1 MGRETG
7 PIIRPGPRGFDESI
21 NQQQQQHALAPFF
34 MMDQEQASEALT
46 ASTSFSARKLNAE
59 APEFVPRSSATAPPQ
74 QSVLQNVYARPP
86 PFVSPLPPPYYGY
99 ENFYQQPPMQFYGY
113 NSNPLSPV
121 ELAADRNNG
130 SPAAATKNGL
140 SDVHL
145 KILNQV
151 EFYFSDINLA
161 TTDQLF
167 RFMSKDPEGYVP
179 ISVVASFKK
188 IKSAINGSAELASIL
203 QSSKKLLV
211 SEDGKMVKRR
221 HPLTESDMEE
231 LQSRIVIT
239 ENLPE
244 DHSHQNLM
252 RIFSSVGSVK
262 SIRTCP
268 PQNPNNSASSAFK
281 TGKGDA
287 MHFNSKLHAFVEFE
301 SVELAEKAVI
311 ELTDEGNWRNGL
323 KVRLLLKSVV
333 KPTQGRGRKI
343 GNEGHP
349 VGRKDEATIPEM
361 QCSDGSHLED
371 SQLQS
376 DSQFHEHQ
384 GRPFQQREDSGT
396 SNVQRK
402 GRNNIAG
409 NGKAK
414 AKSKGK
420 GQGQGQGRGRPQHL
434 INGGIYPPPIE
445 VSVSSEKP
453 TTAKTS
459 PVPRMPDGTKGFSMG
474 RGKPVNLK
482 IA

>member
-1 MGRETG
+1 
-7 PIIRPGPRGFDESI
+7 
-21 NQQQQQHALAPFF
+21 
-34 MMDQEQASEALT
+34 MMDQEQAPEALT
-46 ASTSFSARKLNAE
+46 TSTSFTTRKLNAE

-86 PFVSPLPPPYYGY
+86 PFVSPLPPAYYGY

-113 NSNPLSPV
+113 NSNQLSPV

-130 SPAAATKNGL
+130 SPATATKNGL
-140 SDVHL
+140 SDAHL
-145 KILNQV
+145 KILNQARFGTRATEV

-167 RFMSKDPEGYVP
+167 RFMSKDPEGYVSDNL
-179 ISVVASFKK
+179 SVLYWIKKVMACEIWEHDAMWIFSFHCAFVK
-188 IKSAINGSAELASIL
+188 GH
-203 QSSKKLLV
+203 LV

-221 HPLTESDMEE
+221 HTLTEADMEE
-231 LQSRIVIT
+231 LQSRIVIA

-268 PQNPNNSASSAFK
+268 PQNSNNSASSASK

-287 MHFNSKLHAFVEFE
+287 MHFNGKLHAFVEFE

-323 KVRLLLKSVV
+323 KVRLLFKSV

-343 GNEGHP
+343 DNEGHP
-349 VGRKDEATIPEM
+349 IGRKDEATIPEM
-361 QCSDGSHLED
+361 QCSEESHLGD

-376 DSQFHEHQ
+376 DFQFHEHQ
-384 GRPFQQREDSGT
+384 GRPFQREDSGS

-409 NGKAK
+409 NAKAKAKAK

-434 INGGIYPPPIE
+434 VNGGIYPPPVE

-453 TTAKTS
+453 TAAKTS

-474 RGKPVNLK
+474 RGKPVDLK

>member
-1 MGRETG
+1 
-7 PIIRPGPRGFDESI
+7 
-21 NQQQQQHALAPFF
+21 
-34 MMDQEQASEALT
+34 MMDQAQAPEALT
-46 ASTSFSARKLNAE
+46 TSTSYTTRKLNAE
-59 APEFVPRSSATAPPQ
+59 APEFVPRSSATAPPLH
-74 QSVLQNVYARPP
+74 SVLQNVYARPP
-86 PFVSPLPPPYYGY
+86 PFVSPLPPAYYGY

-113 NSNPLSPV
+113 NSNPLSPA

-130 SPAAATKNGL
+130 SPAAVTKNGL
-140 SDVHL
+140 SDAHL
-145 KILNQV
+145 KILNQMVLLYGDGLVLPVLNKGLSPLTGNLKFWNEEAVRYLFFFFHLFIGKLPLLVFGKAEWFFCTVFFGRISCFVV

-188 IKSAINGSAELASIL
+188 IKSAINGSAELSSIL

-221 HPLTESDMEE
+221 QPLTESDMEE
-231 LQSRIVIT
+231 LQ
-239 ENLPE
+239 
-244 DHSHQNLM
+244 
-252 RIFSSVGSVK
+252 
-262 SIRTCP
+262 
-268 PQNPNNSASSAFK
+268 
-281 TGKGDA
+281 
-287 MHFNSKLHAFVEFE
+287 
-301 SVELAEKAVI
+301 
-311 ELTDEGNWRNGL
+311 
-323 KVRLLLKSVV
+323 V

-349 VGRKDEATIPEM
+349 IGRKDEATIPEV
-361 QCSDGSHLED
+361 QCSEESYLED

-384 GRPFQQREDSGT
+384 GRPFQQREDSGS

-420 GQGQGQGRGRPQHL
+420 GQGRGRPQHPV
-434 INGGIYPPPIE
+434 NGGIYPPPIE

-474 RGKPVNLK
+474 RGKPVDLK
-482 IA
+482 LASVVAI

>member
-1 MGRETG
+1 
-7 PIIRPGPRGFDESI
+7 
-21 NQQQQQHALAPFF
+21 
-34 MMDQEQASEALT
+34 MDQEQASEALT
-46 ASTSFSARKLNAE
+46 ASTSFSTRKLNAE

-86 PFVSPLPPPYYGY
+86 PFVSSLPPPYYGY

-140 SDVHL
+140 SDAHL
-145 KILNQV
+145 KILNQFGISCAEQGSKSIHWDFGLIVKFVYLVFGQGWGTRAKEV

-231 LQSRIVIT
+231 LQSRIVIA

-268 PQNPNNSASSAFK
+268 PQNSNNSASSAFK

-349 VGRKDEATIPEM
+349 VGRKDEATIAEM
-361 QCSDGSHLED
+361 QCSEGSHLED

-384 GRPFQQREDSGT
+384 GRPFQREDSGT

-420 GQGQGQGRGRPQHL
+420 GQGQGQGRPQHL
-434 INGGIYPPPIE
+434 TNGGIYPPP
-445 VSVSSEKP
+445 
-453 TTAKTS
+453 
-459 PVPRMPDGTKGFSMG
+459 
-474 RGKPVNLK
+474 
-482 IA
+482 